1 MHIIETYFE
10 CGGFDHRFIQGGT
23 SVYLWQLS
31 RGLADL
37 GHRVSIVTP
46 AHGRLDDL
54 RRLHEVEDLPGT
66 DEYELPLVLDPRV
79 WGERFPAQMDIAL
92 RTTAHRIRLAGV
104 DLYFL
109 SNELLDQLPDRFYP
123 PYESKGVDLV
133 FFKPLA
139 YQVAAIRFIRS
150 HFGDQRAIVH
160 AHEPFY
166 HYLMPA
172 AFAADPAKHVVSTV
186 QSNMPINKSV
196 YRAEVARL
204 LGFLGAPNAL
214 PADDPAGSR
223 SPHTV
228 AMSQYQQLTHLHY
241 EYPPDHVRVYDLV
254 AEHADRIDFLS
265 PGHRDYYTCFAD
277 TPFAQLFA
285 TLPVSRTVRRNADKT
300 FVGGCA
306 VGDEWVTG
314 ELPPVDREKVLA
326 GLGLD
331 PDLPAFYHNARYA
344 VNHKGQVELIRAV
357 DRVLS
362 GGVRASFIVR
372 CLSDAGIADPLF
384 HEVVARHPGRVNL
397 EWHRVPEDQ
406 LREYARAADFC
417 LFPSKFEMDTFLIA
431 QGEAMA
437 AGAVPIA
444 TAQLGMAHF
453 GHVADPLTGPDAATA
468 TGFAVN
474 RSFAEDDPLL
484 VQGLTEQIRR
494 AVTLWNEQP
503 GQYRRLS
510 ANAVARAREFTWR
523 RAAQAHEAAFA
534 GVWAGRTPRLPVGDL
549 LRFGWFDELPADAW
563 TLHRDEIAEVA
574 LAHGDADAYLRC
586 RPDDL
591 DALAALFERAW
602 ARADFPACARTVEL
616 AEEHRQERVPQ
627 WRARL
632 AGRGRIDRDG
642 RLHYRPPSA
651 ERVELVLPD
660 LAEPLRGTVTVTAM
674 APTGDTFT
682 GQLPAGTRRADLLL
696 TLSDGRTVWDEV
708 TA

>member
-31 RGLADL
+31 RGLAEL

-54 RRLHEVEDLPGT
+54 RKLHEVEDLPGA

-79 WGERFPAQMDIAL
+79 WGERFPAEVGIAL
-92 RTTAHRIRLAGV
+92 RTTAHRVRLAGV

-109 SNELLDQLPDRFYP
+109 SDEMLDRLPDRFYP
-123 PYESKGVDLV
+123 PYESKGNDLV

-139 YQVAAIRFIRS
+139 YQVAATRFIRS
-150 HFGDQRAIVH
+150 RFGDERAVVH

-172 AFAADPAKHVVSTV
+172 AFAADPGKHVVSTV

-196 YRAEVARL
+196 YRPEVDRL
-204 LGFLGAPNAL
+204 LDFLGAPGTL
-214 PADDPAGSR
+214 PPPDPDAAR

-241 EYPPDHVRVYDLV
+241 EYPRDHVRVYDLV
-254 AEHADRIDFLS
+254 AEHADLIDFLS
-265 PGHRDYYTCFAD
+265 PGHRDYYTDFAD

-285 TLPVSRTVRRNADKT
+285 TLPVAGTVRRNAHKN

-306 VGDEWVTG
+306 VGDDWVTG
-314 ELPPVDREKVLA
+314 DLPAVDREKVLT

-331 PDLPAFYHNARYA
+331 PALPTFFHNARYA

-357 DRVLS
+357 DRALS
-362 GGVRASFIVR
+362 GGVKANFLLR

-384 HEVVARHPGRVNL
+384 HEVVARHPDRVHL
-397 EWHRVPEDQ
+397 QWHRVPDRQ
-406 LREYARAADFC
+406 LQEYAQSADFC

-453 GHVADPLTGPDAATA
+453 GHVADPVTGPDAETA

-474 RSFAEDDPLL
+474 RCFAEDDPLL
-484 VQGLTEQIRR
+484 VQGLTEQIGR
-494 AVTLWNEQP
+494 AVALWHDAPDE
-503 GQYRRLS
+503 YRRLS
-510 ANAVARAREFTWR
+510 RNAVTRARQFTWK
-523 RAAQAHEAAFA
+523 RAAEAHAAAFA
-534 GVWAGRTPRLPVGDL
+534 GIWRGETPQLPVRDL
-549 LRFGWFDELPADAW
+549 VRYGWFEALPEPAW
-563 TLHRDEIAEVA
+563 TAHRDEIADA
-574 LAHGDADAYLRC
+574 ARLRGDADAFLRC
-586 RPDDL
+586 RPDGADEL
-591 DALAALFERAW
+591 PDLFERAW
-602 ARADFPACARTVEL
+602 ARADFAACDRIAQIATDKRPEW
-616 AEEHRQERVPQ
+616 AGA
-627 WRARL
+627 WRERL
-632 AGRGRIDRDG
+632 AGRGTVDPGGRIT
-642 RLHYRPPSA
+642 YRPPHA
-651 ERVELVLPD
+651 ERVELVVPD
-660 LAEPLRGTVTVTAM
+660 LTAPARGKVTVTALT
-674 APTGDTFT
+674 ATGGVFT
-682 GQLPAGTRRADLLL
+682 GRLPDGGHRADLLL
-696 TLSDGRTVWDEV
+696 TLGDGRTVWDEV
-708 TA
+708 GA